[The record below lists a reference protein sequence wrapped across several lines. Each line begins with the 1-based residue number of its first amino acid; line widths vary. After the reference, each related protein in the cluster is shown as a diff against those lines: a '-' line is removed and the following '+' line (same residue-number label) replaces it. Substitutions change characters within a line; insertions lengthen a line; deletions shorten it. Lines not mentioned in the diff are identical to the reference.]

1 MIWSS
6 LKSGLARAWST
17 KRLLLVLYLANLLV
31 GLSVA
36 LPLRKV
42 LLGFGGSSLA
52 GSELVHGVT
61 VDFLAELITANRAAA
76 PALVGM
82 LVFGSAASW
91 LLSLFLSGGALAIL
105 AGDGRYRADEFWGAA
120 AKFFGRF
127 LRLTLWSILLLAVLS
142 LLPLATGWTQRLAFG
157 PDPYQYVSYWGA
169 WIRAGVILIALLFF
183 RICFDYA
190 RIHAVLT
197 EERRTR
203 RSLWQGVRFAVRNP
217 IRTVGLAVSI
227 VVLGAVALLAYLPI
241 SAALDGSTMSLVV
254 TAIVAQQLY
263 VLWRVVMRVTR
274 YGSQLALYKKLSPGA
289 ARAGDPVPLERV
301 PGVVAE
307 AT

>member
-1 MIWSS
+1 
-6 LKSGLARAWST
+6 
-17 KRLLLVLYLANLLV
+17 LLVLYLASLLV

-42 LLGFGGSSLA
+42 FMGFVGSSLV
-52 GSELVHGVT
+52 GSELVRGVT
-61 VDFLAELITANRAAA
+61 VDFLAELITANLAAA

-82 LVFGSAASW
+82 LVFGSIASW

-105 AGDGRYRADEFWGAA
+105 AGDGRYRADEFWGGA

-127 LRLTLWSILLLAVLS
+127 LRLTLWSTLLLAALS
-142 LLPLATGWTQRLAFG
+142 LLPLSIQWTEGLVFG
-157 PDPYQYVSYWGA
+157 PDPYQYISYWGG
-169 WIRAGVILIALLFF
+169 WIRAGVILIALFFF
-183 RICFDYA
+183 RMCFDYA

-197 EERRTR
+197 EEKRTR
-203 RSLWQGVRFAVRNP
+203 RSLWHGVRLVVRHP
-217 IRTVGLAVSI
+217 IRTAGLAVSI

-241 SAALDGSTMSLVV
+241 SGALDGSTMSLVV

-263 VLWRVVMRVTR
+263 VLWRVAMRLTR
-274 YGSQLALYKKLSPGA
+274 YGSQLALYKKLSPDSD
-289 ARAGDPVPLERV
+289 RASDRVPLEQV
-301 PGVVAE
+301 PNVVAE

>member
-1 MIWSS
+1 M
-6 LKSGLARAWST
+6 WST
-17 KRLLLVLYLANLLV
+17 KRLVLVLYLASVLA

-42 LLGFGGSSLA
+42 LMGFAGSSLM

-61 VDFLAELITANRAAA
+61 VDFLAELTTANLSAA

-82 LVFGSAASW
+82 LVFGSIASW
-91 LLSLFLSGGALAIL
+91 LLSLFLPGGALTIL

-127 LRLTLWSILLLAVLS
+127 LRLTLWSTLLLAALS
-142 LLPLATGWTQRLAFG
+142 LLPLSIRWTEGLVFG
-157 PDPYQYVSYWGA
+157 PDPYQYVSYWGT
-169 WIRAGVILIALLFF
+169 WLRAGTTLIALFFF

-190 RIHAVLT
+190 RVHAVVT
-197 EERRTR
+197 DEKKTR
-203 RSLWQGVRFAVRNP
+203 RSVWQGVRFAVRNP

-227 VVLGAVALLAYLPI
+227 VVLGAAALLAYLPI
-241 SAALDGSTMSLVV
+241 SSALDGSTMSLVV

-263 VLWRVVMRVTR
+263 ILWRVAMRVTR
-274 YGSQLALYKKLSPGA
+274 YGSQIALYKTLSGNRDA
-289 ARAGDPVPLERV
+289 APAPNLSEP
-301 PGVVAE
+301 A
-307 AT
+307 AQTAAS

>member
-1 MIWSS
+1 
-6 LKSGLARAWST
+6 
-17 KRLLLVLYLANLLV
+17 LLVLYLANLLV

-36 LPLRKV
+36 LPLRNV
-42 LLGFGGSSLA
+42 LMGFAGRSLA
-52 GSELVHGVT
+52 GPELVHGVT
-61 VDFLAELITANRAAA
+61 VDFLAELITANPVVA
-76 PALVGM
+76 PALVAL

-274 YGSQLALYKKLSPGA
+274 YGSQLALYKKLSGNGE
-289 ARAGDPVPLERV
+289 RAPTPNIALS
-301 PGVVAE
+301 
-307 AT
+307 

>member
-157 PDPYQYVSYWGA
+157 PDPYQYVSYWGPGSVLGSSSSLSSFSESA
-169 WIRAGVILIALLFF
+169 STTRAYMLSSPKRGERGVPSGRACVSQFEIRSGPWDWPSPLWSWGRLLFWPTF
-183 RICFDYA
+183 PS
-190 RIHAVLT
+190 LP
-197 EERRTR
+197 
-203 RSLWQGVRFAVRNP
+203 RSMDRP
-217 IRTVGLAVSI
+217 
-227 VVLGAVALLAYLPI
+227 
-241 SAALDGSTMSLVV
+241 
-254 TAIVAQQLY
+254 
-263 VLWRVVMRVTR
+263 
-274 YGSQLALYKKLSPGA
+274 
-289 ARAGDPVPLERV
+289 
-301 PGVVAE
+301 
-307 AT
+307 